1 MTDSYRLP
9 HNIIK
14 LRLPDGRV
22 VSMIQDQSNGQGGA
36 AGHYGESVEVWVD
49 GEPSPI
55 YNLSWQQLVDYVNG
69 LQEHEAAIEAH
80 GDGFWGDHVNE
91 DDLADWAAED
101 DAIFLNEDRLRQG
114 RQQ

>member
-36 AGHYGESVEVWVD
+36 MGNYLESVEVWVD
-49 GEPSPI
+49 GEPDPVGH
-55 YNLSWQQLVDYVNG
+55 LSWQQLVDYVSG
-69 LQEHEAAIEAH
+69 LPEHEADI
-80 GDGFWGDHVNE
+80 DD

-101 DAIFLNEDRLRQG
+101 EAIFLNEDRLRQG

>member
-36 AGHYGESVEVWVD
+36 MGNYLESVEVWVD
-49 GEPSPI
+49 GEPDPVGH
-55 YNLSWQQLVDYVNG
+55 LSWQQLVDYVSG
-69 LQEHEAAIEAH
+69 LQDHEAAIEAH
-80 GDGFWGDHVNE
+80 GD
-91 DDLADWAAED
+91 DLADWAAED
-101 DAIFLNEDRLRQG
+101 EAIFLNEDRLRQG

>member
-1 MTDSYRLP
+1 MTDSDRLP

-22 VSMIQDQSNGQGGA
+22 VSMIQDQCNGQGGA

-55 YNLSWQQLVDYVNG
+55 YNLSWQQLVDYVSG

-80 GDGFWGDHVNE
+80 GD
-91 DDLADWAAED
+91 LADWAAED
-101 DAIFLNEDRLRQG
+101 EAIFLNEDRIRQG

>member
-22 VSMIQDQSNGQGGA
+22 VSMIQDQKNGEGGA
-36 AGHYGESVEVWVD
+36 AGVYGQSVEVWVD

-55 YNLSWQQLVDYVNG
+55 YNLSWQQLVDYVSG
-69 LQEHEAAIEAH
+69 LQEHEADIDDDDFADWVTEDDDI
-80 GDGFWGDHVNE
+80 FVNE
-91 DDLADWAAED
+91 DR
-101 DAIFLNEDRLRQG
+101 IRQG

>member
-22 VSMIQDQSNGQGGA
+22 VSMIQDQSNGEGGA
-36 AGHYGESVEVWVD
+36 MGNYLESVEVWVD
-49 GEPSPI
+49 GEPDPVGH
-55 YNLSWQQLVDYVNG
+55 LSWQQLVDYVSG
-69 LQEHEAAIEAH
+69 LQENWLSQSPDATFV
-80 GDGFWGDHVNE
+80 DE

-101 DAIFLNEDRLRQG
+101 EAIFLNEDRIRQG